1 MLSTV
6 MYSIAGK
13 IPGFSQISL
22 GYTIRTGDVSA
33 YGSST
38 YLISFKQQVISHVDS
53 FIISHVDSFASCI
66 QYVYNNYNI
75 KGA

>member
-13 IPGFSQISL
+13 IPAFSQISL

-38 YLISFKQQVISHVDS
+38 YLISFKQQVVL
-53 FIISHVDSFASCI
+53 
-66 QYVYNNYNI
+66 YLM
-75 KGA
+75 